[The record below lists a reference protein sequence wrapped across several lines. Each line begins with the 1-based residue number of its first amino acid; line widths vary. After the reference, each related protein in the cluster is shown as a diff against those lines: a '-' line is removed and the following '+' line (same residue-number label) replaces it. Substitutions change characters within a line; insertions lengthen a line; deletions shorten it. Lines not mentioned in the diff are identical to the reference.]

1 VETGA
6 LVTNINVSAGR
17 ATGVT
22 YLRDGQLTSAL
33 AGEIILAGGAVNS
46 PHLLQVSGIGPVST
60 LEAAGIGVVHDL
72 PGVGANLM
80 DHLAAGVIRFTSR
93 TDSLAAAETP
103 RQVFDYFTRRR
114 GLLTSNVGEAHAFI
128 KTDAGLDEPDIELI
142 FAPVPYLDHGDTE
155 PPGHGYTVAA
165 VLLQPESRGTI
176 EPKSSNPAEAPAID
190 PKYLAEEPDLR
201 TLRAGV
207 EKAAEIFETSP
218 LSGFTGDWIRPERP
232 MSSQEDV
239 DRAIRGFSETLYHP
253 AGTCRMG
260 TDDLAVVDP
269 DLRVHGIAGL
279 RVADPSV
286 MPMLNRG
293 HTHAPAVMIGEKAA
307 ELVTA

>member
-1 VETGA
+1 
-6 LVTNINVSAGR
+6 
-17 ATGVT
+17 
-22 YLRDGQLTSAL
+22 
-33 AGEIILAGGAVNS
+33 
-46 PHLLQVSGIGPVST
+46 
-60 LEAAGIGVVHDL
+60 
-72 PGVGANLM
+72 
-80 DHLAAGVIRFTSR
+80 
-93 TDSLAAAETP
+93 
-103 RQVFDYFTRRR
+103 VFDYFTRRR

-176 EPKSSNPAEAPAID
+176 EPRSSNPAEAPAIN

-269 DLRVHGIAGL
+269 DLRVHGIGGL
-279 RVADPSV
+279 RVADASV
-286 MPMLNRG
+286 MPPLHRG
-293 HTHAPAVMIGEKAA
+293 PPHAPAVLIGEKAA